1 MLYMLCLK
9 LQMQKNNSQLF
20 NMKVSLTDTSQIA
33 IDLDYIQPSMLKNSL
48 EDIDEIFYANLLAS
62 VVKHCVE
69 TSQRLNSDIKQLIER
84 I

>member
-1 MLYMLCLK
+1 M
-9 LQMQKNNSQLF
+9 MQRNNSQLF

-33 IDLDYIQPSMLKNSL
+33 IDLDYIQPSMLKDSL

-69 TSQRLNSDIKQLIER
+69 TSQRLNTDIRQLIER

>member
-1 MLYMLCLK
+1 
-9 LQMQKNNSQLF
+9 MQRNNSDLF
-20 NMKVSLTDTSQIA
+20 TMKVSLTGTSQIA
-33 IDLDYIQPSMLKNSL
+33 IDLDYIQPSMLKDSL

-69 TSQRLNSDIKQLIER
+69 TSQRLNSDIRQLIER

>member
-1 MLYMLCLK
+1 
-9 LQMQKNNSQLF
+9 MQRNNSQLF

-33 IDLDYIQPSMLKNSL
+33 IDLDYIQPSMLKDSL

-69 TSQRLNSDIKQLIER
+69 TSQRLNTDISQLIER

>member
-1 MLYMLCLK
+1 
-9 LQMQKNNSQLF
+9 MQKNNSQLF

-33 IDLDYIQPSMLKNSL
+33 IDLDYIQPSMLKDSL
-48 EDIDEIFYANLLAS
+48 EDVDEIFYANLLAS

>member
-1 MLYMLCLK
+1 
-9 LQMQKNNSQLF
+9 MQKNNSQLF

-33 IDLDYIQPSMLKNSL
+33 IDLDYIQPSMLKDSL

-69 TSQRLNSDIKQLIER
+69 TSQRLNSEIKQLIER

>member
-1 MLYMLCLK
+1 
-9 LQMQKNNSQLF
+9 MQKNNSQLF

-33 IDLDYIQPSMLKNSL
+33 IDLDYIQPSMLKDSL

-69 TSQRLNSDIKQLIER
+69 TSQRLNSDIKQLIDR

>member
-1 MLYMLCLK
+1 MPRS
-9 LQMQKNNSQLF
+9 NSELF
-20 NMKVSLTDTSQIA
+20 TMKVSLTNNSQIA
-33 IDLDYIQPSMLKNSL
+33 IDLDYIQPSMLKDSL

-69 TSQRLNSDIKQLIER
+69 TSQRLNNDIKQLIER

>member
-1 MLYMLCLK
+1 M
-9 LQMQKNNSQLF
+9 MQRNNSDLF
-20 NMKVSLTDTSQIA
+20 TMKVSLTGTSQIA
-33 IDLDYIQPSMLKNSL
+33 IDLDYIQPSMLKDSL

-69 TSQRLNSDIKQLIER
+69 TSQRLNTDIRQLIER

>member
-1 MLYMLCLK
+1 M
-9 LQMQKNNSQLF
+9 MQRNNSQLF

-33 IDLDYIQPSMLKNSL
+33 IDLDYIQPSMLKDSL

-69 TSQRLNSDIKQLIER
+69 TSQRLNSDIRQLIER

>member
-1 MLYMLCLK
+1 
-9 LQMQKNNSQLF
+9 
-20 NMKVSLTDTSQIA
+20 MKVSLTGTSQIA
-33 IDLDYIQPSMLKNSL
+33 IDLDYIQPRMLKDSL

-69 TSQRLNSDIKQLIER
+69 TSQRLNNDIKQLIER

>member
-1 MLYMLCLK
+1 
-9 LQMQKNNSQLF
+9 
-20 NMKVSLTDTSQIA
+20 MKVSLTDTSQIA
-33 IDLDYIQPSMLKNSL
+33 IDLDYIQPSMLKDSL

-62 VVKHCVE
+62 VVKHCVA

>member
-1 MLYMLCLK
+1 
-9 LQMQKNNSQLF
+9 MQKNNSQLF

-33 IDLDYIQPSMLKNSL
+33 IDLDYIQPSMLKDSL

-62 VVKHCVE
+62 VVKHCIE
-69 TSQRLNSDIKQLIER
+69 TSQRLNSDIRQLIER

>member
-1 MLYMLCLK
+1 
-9 LQMQKNNSQLF
+9 
-20 NMKVSLTDTSQIA
+20 MKVSLTDTSQIA
-33 IDLDYIQPSMLKNSL
+33 IDLDYIQPGMLKDSL

-69 TSQRLNSDIKQLIER
+69 TSQRLNSDIRQLIER

>member
-1 MLYMLCLK
+1 
-9 LQMQKNNSQLF
+9 
-20 NMKVSLTDTSQIA
+20 MKVSLTGTSQIA

-69 TSQRLNSDIKQLIER
+69 TSQRLNNDIKQLIER

>member
-1 MLYMLCLK
+1 
-9 LQMQKNNSQLF
+9 MQRNNSQLF
-20 NMKVSLTDTSQIA
+20 NMKVSLTGTSQIA
-33 IDLDYIQPSMLKNSL
+33 IDLDYIQPSMLKDSL

-69 TSQRLNSDIKQLIER
+69 TSQRLNTDIRQLIER

>member
-1 MLYMLCLK
+1 
-9 LQMQKNNSQLF
+9 MQKNNSQLF

-33 IDLDYIQPSMLKNSL
+33 IDLDYIQPGMLKDSL

-69 TSQRLNSDIKQLIER
+69 TSQKLNSDIRQLIER

>member
-1 MLYMLCLK
+1 
-9 LQMQKNNSQLF
+9 MQRNNSQLF

-33 IDLDYIQPSMLKNSL
+33 IDLDYIQPSMLKDSL

-69 TSQRLNSDIKQLIER
+69 TSQRLNSDIRQLIER

>member
-1 MLYMLCLK
+1 
-9 LQMQKNNSQLF
+9 MQKNKSELF

-33 IDLDYIQPSMLKNSL
+33 IDLDYIQPSMLKDSL

>member
-1 MLYMLCLK
+1 M
-9 LQMQKNNSQLF
+9 MQRNNSQLF
-20 NMKVSLTDTSQIA
+20 NMTVSLTDTSQIA
-33 IDLDYIQPSMLKNSL
+33 IDLDYIQPSMLKDSL

-69 TSQRLNSDIKQLIER
+69 TSQRLNSDIRQLIER

>member
-1 MLYMLCLK
+1 
-9 LQMQKNNSQLF
+9 MQKNNSQLF

>member
-1 MLYMLCLK
+1 
-9 LQMQKNNSQLF
+9 
-20 NMKVSLTDTSQIA
+20 
-33 IDLDYIQPSMLKNSL
+33 MLKDSL

-69 TSQRLNSDIKQLIER
+69 TSQKLNSDIRQLIER

>member
-1 MLYMLCLK
+1 
-9 LQMQKNNSQLF
+9 
-20 NMKVSLTDTSQIA
+20 MKVSLTGTSQIA
-33 IDLDYIQPSMLKNSL
+33 IDLDYIQPSMLKDSL

-69 TSQRLNSDIKQLIER
+69 TSQRLNTDIRQLIER